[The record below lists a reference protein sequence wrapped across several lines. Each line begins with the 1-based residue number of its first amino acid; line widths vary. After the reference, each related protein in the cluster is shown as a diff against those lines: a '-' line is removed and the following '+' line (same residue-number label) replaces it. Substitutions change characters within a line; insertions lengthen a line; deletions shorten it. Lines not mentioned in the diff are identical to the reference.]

1 MNPASDFHGGYHL
14 WPPVNNRGEAM
25 NAQQGGIPWM
35 IITDKGNEITQ
46 SQHLLQV
53 GQDQV
58 AAHKNSWFLIQRV
71 CTAVRE
77 RVCML
82 PTKQLTYP
90 EETNCLKLNKGPPF
104 RTTIPHVLLHT
115 IFMCVQISIW
125 WTLMS
130 QPVLVTGSPL
140 NTQLRNHPF
149 SWFVYKVC
157 AMHAGW
163 CMCVGVFTSSTKS

>member
-1 MNPASDFHGGYHL
+1 MPNREEYHEWLLLIKAMKSHNPNIFSKWARTKLLPTKTADFWYKGCVQL
-14 WPPVNNRGEAM
+14 W
-25 NAQQGGIPWM
+25 
-35 IITDKGNEITQ
+35 
-46 SQHLLQV
+46 
-53 GQDQV
+53 
-58 AAHKNSWFLIQRV
+58 
-71 CTAVRE
+71 E